1 MIGNHESVHGG
12 ITSVIKQILGHE
24 WTEEKVDIRFLPS
37 YKGGN
42 NVQKIL
48 YFLGAVKEYNSILK
62 KDQPDLV
69 YMHMSHHG
77 SFDRA
82 SALRKIAKKHNIPTV
97 VHLHGS
103 EFKKYYDECSD
114 KKRKAISGFFED
126 CGAVITLGTRWKQ
139 YIRSIAPK
147 AKIHVLNNSIHI
159 PKQTVTQDQDEVNV
173 LFLGVLIQ
181 RKGVADL
188 LQAVKKLVDGKKLE
202 SIRVRF
208 HIGGT
213 GPEEETLK
221 QYVRENHLEDCV
233 EFLGWVD
240 GEKKKKALETNQ
252 VFILPSYNEGLPIA
266 ILEAIS
272 YGMPVIATN
281 VGSIAEAVENEK
293 NGFLFEPG
301 NVQGYADALYR
312 LISDY
317 PLRLSMANASRRKAE
332 KYYDEKNY
340 FVQLSEIFDSVSLR
354 VKHEERT

>member
-12 ITSVIKQILGHE
+12 ITSVIEQILGHE
-24 WTEEKVDIRFLPS
+24 WTEGEVDIRFLPS

-48 YFLGAVKEYNSILK
+48 YFLGAVEEYKSILK
-62 KDQPDLV
+62 KDPPDFV

-82 SALRKIAKKHNIPTV
+82 FALQKIAKRHSVPTV

-126 CGAVITLGTRWKQ
+126 CSAVITLGTLWKQ
-139 YIRSIAPK
+139 YIHSIAPR

-159 PKQTVTQDQDEVNV
+159 PQQTVTQSRDEVNV

-188 LQAVKKLVDGKKLE
+188 LQAVKILIEGKKLE
-202 SIRVRF
+202 GVRVRF
-208 HIGGT
+208 YIGGT

-221 QYVRENHLEDCV
+221 QYVRENHLEDYV
-233 EFLGWVD
+233 DFLGWVD
-240 GEKKKKALETNQ
+240 GETKKKALETNQ

-272 YGMPVIATN
+272 YGMPVIATK
-281 VGSIAEAVENEK
+281 VGSISEAVLEGE
-293 NGFLFEPG
+293 NGFLVNPG
-301 NVQGYADALYR
+301 DVDGYVNALQR
-312 LISDY
+312 LITDY
-317 PLRLSMANASRRKAE
+317 PLRQSMAKRSRELAE
-332 KYYDEKNY
+332 KQYDEKIY
-340 FVQLSEIFDSVSLR
+340 FARLTEVFHSALC
-354 VKHEERT
+354 

>member
-12 ITSVIKQILGHE
+12 ITSVIKQILNHE
-24 WTEEKVDIRFLPS
+24 WTEEKIDISFLPS

-42 NVQKIL
+42 NVQKII
-48 YFLGAVKEYNSILK
+48 YFLGAVKEYKSILK
-62 KDQPDLV
+62 KNSPDLV
-69 YMHMSHHG
+69 YVHMSHHG

-82 SALRKIAKKHNIPTV
+82 SVLQKIAKKYDIPTI

-126 CGAVITLGTRWKQ
+126 CGAVITLGTLWKQ
-139 YIRSIAPK
+139 YIFSIAPK

-159 PKQTVTQDQDEVNV
+159 PQQTVTQEQDEVNV

-188 LQAVKKLVDGKKLE
+188 LRAVKKLVDEKKLE
-202 SIRVRF
+202 GVHVRF
-208 HIGGT
+208 QIGGS

-221 QYVRENHLEDCV
+221 QYVKENHLESCV

-240 GEKKKKALETNQ
+240 GAKKKKALETNQ
-252 VFILPSYNEGLPIA
+252 IFILPSYNEGLPIA
-266 ILEAIS
+266 ILEALS

-281 VGSIAEAVENEK
+281 VGSIAEAVLEGD
-293 NGFLFEPG
+293 NGFLVTPG
-301 NVQGYADALYR
+301 DVDGYANALQC
-312 LISDY
+312 LITDY
-317 PLRLSMANASRRKAE
+317 PLRQTMAKNSRNLAE
-332 KYYDEKNY
+332 MKYDEKKY
-340 FVQLSEIFDSVSLR
+340 FAKLVEVFQSTLLD
-354 VKHEERT
+354 

>member
-12 ITSVIKQILGHE
+12 ITSVIKQILDHE
-24 WTEEKVDIRFLPS
+24 WTEEDVDIRFLPS

-48 YFLGAVKEYNSILK
+48 YFLGAVKEYKTILK
-62 KDQPDLV
+62 KDPPELV

-82 SALRKIAKKHNIPTV
+82 SVLQKIAKKHNIPTV

-126 CGAVITLGTRWKQ
+126 CGAVITLGALWKQ
-139 YIRSIAPK
+139 YIRAIAPK
-147 AKIHVLNNSIHI
+147 AKTHVLNNSIHI
-159 PKQTVTQDQDEVNV
+159 PQQAVTQEQAEMNV

-202 SIRVRF
+202 GIRVRF

-213 GPEEETLK
+213 GPEEEVLK
-221 QYVRENHLEDCV
+221 QYVRENQLDSYV
-233 EFLGWVD
+233 DFLGWVD
-240 GEKKKKALETNQ
+240 GETKKKALETNQ

-266 ILEAIS
+266 VLEAIS

-281 VGSIAEAVENEK
+281 VGSIAEAVLEGE
-293 NGFLFEPG
+293 NGFLVNPG
-301 NVQGYADALYR
+301 DVGGYVNALQR

-317 PLRLSMANASRRKAE
+317 PLRQSMAKKSRDLAE
-332 KYYDEKNY
+332 KQYDEKKY
-340 FVQLSEIFDSVSLR
+340 FVKLAEVFHSALP
-354 VKHEERT
+354 K

>member
-12 ITSVIKQILGHE
+12 ITSVINQILSHE
-24 WTEEKVDIRFLPS
+24 WTEEEVDIRSLPS

-48 YFLGAVKEYNSILK
+48 YFLGAVKEYKRILK
-62 KDQPDLV
+62 KDPPDLV

-82 SALRKIAKKHNIPTV
+82 SVLQRIAKKYNIPTV

-103 EFKKYYDECSD
+103 EFKKYYSECSD
-114 KKRKAISGFFED
+114 KKKKDISGFFED
-126 CGAVITLGTRWKQ
+126 CGAVITLGTLWGQ
-139 YIRSIAPK
+139 YILSIAPK

-159 PKQTVTQDQDEVNV
+159 PQQTVTQRRDEVNV
-173 LFLGVLIQ
+173 LFMGVLIQ

-188 LQAVKKLVDGKKLE
+188 LQAVKKLIDGKRLKD
-202 SIRVRF
+202 ICVRF

-221 QYVRENHLEDCV
+221 QYIRENHLEDYV
-233 EFLGWVD
+233 DFLGWVD
-240 GEKKKKALETNQ
+240 GETKKKALETNQ

-266 ILEAIS
+266 ILEAIG

-281 VGSIAEAVENEK
+281 VGNIAEAVLEGD
-293 NGFLFEPG
+293 NGFLVTPG
-301 NVQGYADALYR
+301 DVDGYANALQC
-312 LISDY
+312 LITDY
-317 PLRLSMANASRRKAE
+317 PLRQSMAKRSRELAE
-332 KYYDEKNY
+332 KKFDEKKY
-340 FVQLSEIFDSVSLR
+340 FVKLAEVFHSALCW
-354 VKHEERT
+354 

>member
-1 MIGNHESVHGG
+1 MIGNHETVHGG

-24 WTEEKVDIRFLPS
+24 WMEGDIDIRFLPS

-48 YFLGAVKEYNSILK
+48 YFLGAIKEYKTILK
-62 KDQPDLV
+62 KDPPALV
-69 YMHMSHHG
+69 YIHMAHHG

-82 SALRKIAKKHNIPTV
+82 SVLQKIAKKHNIPTV
-97 VHLHGS
+97 LHLHGS

-114 KKRKAISGFFED
+114 KKRKAISSFFED
-126 CGAVITLGTRWKQ
+126 CDAVITLGTLWKQ

-147 AKIHVLNNSIHI
+147 SKIHVLNNSVRI
-159 PKQTVTQDQDEVNV
+159 PQQTVTQNQAEVNV

-202 SIRVRF
+202 GIRVRF

-213 GPEEETLK
+213 GPEEEPLK
-221 QYVRENHLEDCV
+221 QYVRENHLEDYV
-233 EFLGWVD
+233 DFLGWVD
-240 GEKKKKALETNQ
+240 GETKKNALETNQ

-281 VGSIAEAVENEK
+281 VGSIAEAVLK
-293 NGFLFEPG
+293 GDNGFLVTPG
-301 NVQGYADALYR
+301 DTDGYTNALQC
-312 LISDY
+312 LITDF
-317 PLRLSMANASRRKAE
+317 PLRQSMAKRSRELAE
-332 KYYDEKNY
+332 KKFDEKKY
-340 FVQLSEIFDSVSLR
+340 FVKMAEVFHSVIC
-354 VKHEERT
+354 

>member
-12 ITSVIKQILGHE
+12 ITSVIKQILDHE
-24 WTEEKVDIRFLPS
+24 WTEGEVDIRFLPS
-37 YKGGN
+37 YQGGN

-48 YFLGAVKEYNSILK
+48 YFLGAVKEYNTILK
-62 KDQPDLV
+62 KDPPDLV
-69 YMHMSHHG
+69 YIHMSHHG

-82 SALRKIAKKHNIPTV
+82 SALQKIAKKYNIPTV

-103 EFKKYYDECSD
+103 EFKKYYDECSN

-126 CGAVITLGTRWKQ
+126 CGAVITLGTLWKQ

-159 PKQTVTQDQDEVNV
+159 PRRTVTQEQDEVNV

-188 LQAVKKLVDGKKLE
+188 LQAVKELVDGKKFQG
-202 SIRVRF
+202 IRVRF

-213 GPEEETLK
+213 GPEEEALK
-221 QYVRENHLEDCV
+221 QYVRDNQLDSCV
-233 EFLGWVD
+233 DFLGWVD
-240 GEKKKKALETNQ
+240 GETKKKALETNH

-281 VGSIAEAVENEK
+281 VGSISEAVQEED
-293 NGFLFEPG
+293 NGFLVNPG
-301 NVQGYADALYR
+301 DVGGYVNALQR
-312 LISDY
+312 LITDY
-317 PLRLSMANASRRKAE
+317 ALRLSMAKRSRELAE
-332 KYYDEKNY
+332 KEYDEKKY
-340 FVQLSEIFDSVSLR
+340 FVKLNEVFSSVLGR
-354 VKHEERT
+354 

>member
-1 MIGNHESVHGG
+1 MGNTKVVMIGNHESVHGG
-12 ITSVIKQILGHE
+12 ITSVIKQILNHE
-24 WTEEKVDIRFLPS
+24 WTEGEVDIRFLPS

-42 NVQKIL
+42 NVHKIL
-48 YFLGAVKEYNSILK
+48 YFLGAVKEYNTILK
-62 KDQPDLV
+62 KDPPDLV

-82 SALRKIAKKHNIPTV
+82 SVLQKIAKRHNIPTV

-114 KKRKAISGFFED
+114 KKRKIISGFFED
-126 CGAVITLGTRWKQ
+126 CGAVITLGTLWKE

-159 PKQTVTQDQDEVNV
+159 PQQTVTQDQTEINV

-188 LQAVKKLVDGKKLE
+188 LQAVKKMVDGKKLE
-202 SIRVRF
+202 GFHVRF

-213 GPEEETLK
+213 GPEEDVLK
-221 QYVRENHLEDCV
+221 QYVRENQLDSYV
-233 EFLGWVD
+233 DFLGWVD
-240 GEKKKKALETNQ
+240 GETKKKALETNQ

-281 VGSIAEAVENEK
+281 VGSISEAVLEGE
-293 NGFLFEPG
+293 NGFLVNPG
-301 NVQGYADALYR
+301 DVDGYVKSLHC
-312 LISDY
+312 LITDY
-317 PLRLSMANASRRKAE
+317 TLRLSMSKKSRELAE
-332 KYYDEKNY
+332 NKYDEKKY
-340 FVQLSEIFDSVSLR
+340 FVKLNEVFSNVLGR
-354 VKHEERT
+354 

>member
-1 MIGNHESVHGG
+1 MIGNHETVHGG

-24 WTEEKVDIRFLPS
+24 WTEGDVDIRFLPS

-48 YFLGAVKEYNSILK
+48 YFLGAVKEYKTILK
-62 KDQPDLV
+62 KDSPDLV

-82 SALRKIAKKHNIPTV
+82 SVLQKIAKKHNIPTV

-103 EFKKYYDECSD
+103 EFKKYYGECSD

-126 CGAVITLGTRWKQ
+126 CGAVITLGTLWKQ
-139 YIRSIAPK
+139 YIHSIAPK

-159 PKQTVTQDQDEVNV
+159 PQQTVTQEQAEVNV

-202 SIRVRF
+202 GIRVQF

-213 GPEEETLK
+213 GPEEEALK
-221 QYVRENHLEDCV
+221 QYVRENQLDGYAD
-233 EFLGWVD
+233 FLGWVD
-240 GEKKKKALETNQ
+240 GETKKKALETNQ

-281 VGSIAEAVENEK
+281 VGSIAEAVLEGE
-293 NGFLFEPG
+293 NGFLVNPG
-301 NVQGYADALYR
+301 DVGGYVNALQR

-317 PLRLSMANASRRKAE
+317 PLRQSMAKKSRDLAE
-332 KYYDEKNY
+332 KQYDEKKY
-340 FVQLSEIFDSVSLR
+340 FVKLAEVFHSAFCC
-354 VKHEERT
+354 

>member
-24 WTEEKVDIRFLPS
+24 WTEGEVDIRFLPS

-48 YFLGAVKEYNSILK
+48 YFLGAVKQYKSILK
-62 KDQPDLV
+62 KDLPDLV

-82 SALRKIAKKHNIPTV
+82 SALQKIAKKHNIPTV

-114 KKRKAISGFFED
+114 KKRKVISGFFED
-126 CGAVITLGTRWKQ
+126 CGAVITLGTLWKQ

-159 PKQTVTQDQDEVNV
+159 PQQTVTQEQAEVNV

-202 SIRVRF
+202 GISVRF

-213 GPEEETLK
+213 GSEEETLK
-221 QYVRENHLEDCV
+221 QYVRENSLENYV
-233 EFLGWVD
+233 VFLGWLD
-240 GEKKKKALETNQ
+240 GVKKKNALETNQ
-252 VFILPSYNEGLPIA
+252 VLILPSYNEGLPIA

-281 VGSIAEAVENEK
+281 VGSIAEAVLEGE
-293 NGFLFEPG
+293 NGFLVDPG
-301 NVQGYADALYR
+301 DVDGYENALQR
-312 LISDY
+312 LITDY
-317 PLRLSMANASRRKAE
+317 PLRQSMAKKSRDLAE
-332 KYYDEKNY
+332 KQYDEKKY
-340 FVQLSEIFDSVSLR
+340 FVKLAEIFRSGLC
-354 VKHEERT
+354 